1 MVQDQLVE
9 YISSQVKLGISR
21 DAIKSALTG
30 VGWAPLDV
38 EDTLKKVEGGTVS
51 VPAQPVAAQKTAEP
65 ATGASAS
72 PKFVSF
78 SAPGTTAPQTKNP
91 EPQTIRVSDLVSS
104 VAPASSM
111 PAQAAPKIISSAA
124 ATGPAKATPMT
135 KDQPAKGFFAGPSM
149 VSTVPMGQ
157 KKKGI
162 GWLGIVAIVLIV
174 LLGAFAGYLFMK
186 NGSLNSQ
193 LQALNGQSQGV
204 VQNSAA
210 QIQALN
216 ASNTALAA
224 QISSLT
230 TANQDI
236 ALNLSFF
243 TIPLNLP
250 QPVTSSPVSVSGVLA
265 AGLGKNTY
273 IVTTPYGVKTYVKNS
288 SDAAVAALLQPLLGG
303 TVQIAGTYIPG
314 TPNIT
319 VTSVNGS
326 QVALPPTTTSTPA
339 AATTTL

>member
-21 DAIKSALTG
+21 EAIKSALTG

-38 EDTLKKVEGGTVS
+38 EDTLKKVEGGTVL
-51 VPAQPVAAQKTAEP
+51 AQPIGAQKMTEP
-65 ATGASAS
+65 AAAS

-78 SAPGTTAPQTKNP
+78 SAPGTAAPQTKNP

-104 VAPASSM
+104 VTPTSSM
-111 PAQAAPKIISSAA
+111 PAQTAPKIISSVAA
-124 ATGPAKATPMT
+124 IGTAKATPIA
-135 KDQPAKGFFAGPSM
+135 KDQSAKGFFAGPSM

-186 NGSLNSQ
+186 NGSLDSQ
-193 LQALNGQSQGV
+193 LQALNGQNQGA
-204 VQNSAA
+204 VQNAA
-210 QIQALN
+210 SQIQALN
-216 ASNTALAA
+216 ASNTALATR
-224 QISSLT
+224 ISSLT
-230 TANQDI
+230 TANQDL

-273 IVTTPYGVKTYVKNS
+273 IVTTPYGVKAYVKNS
-288 SDAAVAALLQPLLGG
+288 SDAAIAALLQPLLGG
-303 TVQIAGTYIPG
+303 AVQIAGTYVPG

-326 QVALPPTTTSTPA
+326 QVALPPATTSATATTPTT
-339 AATTTL
+339 ATTTL